1 MNQTIKKTIWK
12 LFTIHKNKKWVK
24 YLDDIVSNYNDTYH
38 RTIEMPPAQVT
49 WANKNKVFKIMFPNK
64 SVRINCRLKIGDEVR
79 IALNKNIFE
88 KGFAQNWSK
97 YIFIIVKV
105 FQKNGVC
112 WYR

>member
-1 MNQTIKKTIWK
+1 
-12 LFTIHKNKKWVK
+12 
-24 YLDDIVSNYNDTYH
+24 
-38 RTIEMPPAQVT
+38 MPPAQVT

-88 KGFAQNWSK
+88 KGFTQNWSK
-97 YIFIIVKV
+97 DIFIIVKV

-112 WYR
+112 WYRFKDKEGYIYSKTKYFYELNQV